1 MSFTPKWY
9 PGGWV
14 EWAPDKFAAC
24 GLLDQ
29 SACLAMAEE
38 IAADPSLAPEDDGAG
53 ALQVEITKGHFIWGK
68 YVFLAGVSL
77 AALAIATRG

>member
-14 EWAPDKFAAC
+14 EWAPDKFESC
-24 GLLDQ
+24 GLLDKE
-29 SACLAMAEE
+29 ACLEMAAEM
-38 IAADPSLAPEDDGAG
+38 AANPTLQPVEVAAVP
-53 ALQVEITKGHFIWGK
+53 LQVEITEGTFIWGK

-77 AALAIATRG
+77 LALAVITKG